1 MLFWVCDL
9 REKNLTDTHLNREKT
24 EGTTSYIHTLS
35 LEYVPVLSL
44 EEGWMCALCMS
55 AALLCQ
61 INARRRNLAW

>member
-1 MLFWVCDL
+1 MLFWVCNL

-24 EGTTSYIHTLS
+24 EGTTSRIHTLS

-44 EEGWMCALCMS
+44 EEGWMCVLCMS

>member
-1 MLFWVCDL
+1 MLFWVCNL

-24 EGTTSYIHTLS
+24 EGTTSRIHTLS

-44 EEGWMCALCMS
+44 EEGWMCVPCMS